1 MTSGERYDPLASVQ
15 AAGPP
20 GTLSFIYGLPDP
32 ATFPADD
39 LRRMAERVLQDRPEL
54 ALQYGPEQGYGPL
67 IDFLRRKLAR
77 DEGLNLERP
86 QVMLTG
92 GSAQALDHLC
102 TLFTHPGDVALVEAP
117 TYHETLQLFR
127 DHGLRPLQITTDE
140 GGLQV
145 EALADRLAALAR
157 RGERARLLYLI
168 PNFQNPSGITL
179 AADRRPLV
187 LELAERYDLRV
198 VEDDVYRDLAYE
210 GQVPPSL
217 FQIDGGRRVLRI
229 GSFSKILAPG
239 LRLGWL
245 LGPPAWI
252 ERLIHSGLRCMG
264 GGANPLV
271 AHILADYCREGLLEP
286 HLERLRQVY
295 RERRDVALEALAA
308 HMPGGVG
315 WTRPGGGF
323 FIWLTLPEPLRAV
336 EVAERAREQKLLIP
350 VGDPF
355 FAEQPTAQHLRLAFS
370 FVPPDKIRAGVEVLG
385 RVLSAEVSQAMG
397 AEPSGGKGRL
407 KPRLQPDLRCF
418 PN

>member
-1 MTSGERYDPLASVQ
+1 MEEERYDPLASVQ

-20 GTLSFIYGLPDP
+20 GTISFIYGLPDP
-32 ATFPADD
+32 ATFPAGE
-39 LRRMAERVLQDRPEL
+39 LRRAADRVLRGRPEL

-67 IDFLRRKLAR
+67 IDYLGEKLAR
-77 DEGLNLERP
+77 DEGLHVARP
-86 QVMLTG
+86 QIMLTG

-102 TLFTHPGDVALVEAP
+102 TLFTRPGDLVLVEAP

-127 DHGLRPLQITTDE
+127 DHGLRPLQIATDE
-140 GGLQV
+140 GGPVV
-145 EALADRLAALAR
+145 EALAGRLADLDR
-157 RGERARLLYLI
+157 RGECARLLYVI

-179 AADRRPLV
+179 AADRRPAV
-187 LELAERYDLRV
+187 LELAARYNLLV

-217 FQIDGGRRVLRI
+217 FALDGGRRVLRI

-245 LGPPAWI
+245 LGPPGWI
-252 ERLIHSGLRCMG
+252 ERFITSGLRCMG

-271 AHILADYCREGLLEP
+271 ANILAEYCREGLLEP
-286 HLERLRQVY
+286 HIERLRRVY
-295 RERRDVALEALAA
+295 RERRDVALAALAA

-336 EVAERAREQKLLIP
+336 EVAERARDQKLLIP

-355 FAEQPTAQHLRLAFS
+355 FAEQPTGQHLRLAFS

-385 RVLSAEVSQAMG
+385 RVLSAEVSRAMG
-397 AEPSGGKGRL
+397 AEPAGGKR
-407 KPRLQPDLRCF
+407 PAEASTPA
-418 PN
+418 